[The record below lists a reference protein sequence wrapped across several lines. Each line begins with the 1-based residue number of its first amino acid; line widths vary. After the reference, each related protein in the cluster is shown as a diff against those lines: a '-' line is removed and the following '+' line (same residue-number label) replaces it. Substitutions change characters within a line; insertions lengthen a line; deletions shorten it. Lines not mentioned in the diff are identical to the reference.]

1 MTYKKK
7 LIEVALPLEAINI
20 ASAREKSIRHGH
32 PSTLHLWWARR
43 PLAAAR
49 AVIFAQMVDDPSAHP
64 DIFPTEKKQ
73 EKERQRLFRI
83 IEDLVKWENTTN
95 ETVLQQARDE
105 IWQSWRY
112 TCAENADHPRAKEL
126 FDRYKLPAFHDP
138 FAGGGALPLEAQR
151 LGLES
156 YASDL
161 NPVAVLINKAM
172 IEIPPK
178 FAGKPPVNPEWQNK
192 SLADKMGHEWKG
204 AQGLAADVRYYG
216 KWMRD
221 EAEKRIGH
229 LYPKI
234 EVTAIMAEERPDL
247 KKYVGRQLTVIA
259 WLWARTVKS
268 PNPAF
273 ANIDVPLASTFML
286 STKPGKEAYVDPVI
300 ENGGYRFT
308 VKVGKP
314 KNVDGVKLG
323 TAAGKRVA
331 FRCLMSGVPL
341 SYDHIREEGKS
352 GRMGVKLMA
361 IVAEGDRGRVYLSPT
376 QEMEAIALTAQ
387 QSWMPDTPLHG
398 KCRVN
403 VSNYGLDV
411 YGDLFTSR
419 QLVALTTFSDLVQEA
434 REQVLLGVQASR
446 LHTINNTGETPVL
459 LSKHSPHWHSRGYL
473 PHFEGGSIPQSITF
487 RLNDSL
493 PQHLL
498 DTWREELSH
507 LPESEATSERRT
519 RIAEAL
525 DAGYG
530 ECLLV
535 DTENGAV
542 VEQALLHFNG
552 ERYNLH
558 AWVVMPNHVH
568 VLLTPMGDYTLSSIL
583 HSWKSWSAKVINTR
597 LGRSGALWMPEYFD
611 RAIRD
616 QEHFDRVV
624 RYIHENPVK
633 AGLCSVADEYRLSSA
648 REVGEEARG
657 EEPRAGRPRSQY
669 EAPFV
674 TAYADAMAVY
684 LAFAVDKC
692 CDYWSAICTW
702 HNSGEKM
709 RNTFGRQAIPMS
721 WDYAEVNPMCYSS
734 GNWMAMVDW
743 VWKAI
748 MFSPAKLEGIAVQSD
763 AQTQVVSFGKLI
775 STDPP
780 YYDNIGYADL
790 SDFFYVW
797 LRCSLKSVFPDLFAT
812 LAVPKAEELVAT
824 PYRHGSKAKAESFF
838 LDGMTKAMHRLA
850 EQAHPAFPVTIYY
863 AFKQAE
869 SDEGDGTTN
878 TGWDTFLAA
887 VIEAGFAITGTWPM
901 RTELSNRMIGAGTNA
916 LASSIVL
923 VCRQRSTNAP
933 TATRR
938 EFVTTLKSE
947 LPQALAHLQAGNI
960 APVDLAQAAIGPG
973 MAVYTRYAKVLDA
986 DGKPVPVR
994 AALALINQVL
1004 DEALAEQEG
1013 DFDADTRWALTW
1025 FEQMGFNDGDYGVA
1039 EQLSKSKN
1047 TAVTGMV
1054 DAGIILSKAGKVRLL
1069 KPAELSGNV
1078 GVSPAIISGSA
1089 TNVSHEFEKKICS
1102 QDGSAPL
1109 SAHRITVWEMVHQ
1122 LIRVLEAGGES
1133 AAANLVEKLGT
1144 EAEIARELCYRLY
1157 TLCER
1162 KKRANEAMSYNG
1174 LVQSWPEI
1182 TRLAQEKRSA
1192 VTSNNYNLFDQE

>member
-1 MTYKKK
+1 VIQKKK

-49 AVIFAQMVDDPSAHP
+49 AVIFAQMVDDPSAHL

-126 FDRYKLPAFHDP
+126 FDRYRLPAFHDP

-178 FAGKPPVNPEWQNK
+178 FAGKPPVNPDAQRQKAHMDK
-192 SLADKMGHEWKG
+192 SWRG
-204 AQGLAADVRYYG
+204 AQGLAEDVRYYG
-216 KWMRD
+216 QWMRD

-234 EVTAIMAEERPDL
+234 EVTAAMVQERPDL
-247 KKYVGRQLTVIA
+247 KQYASRKLTVIA

-286 STKPGKEAYVDPVI
+286 STKAGKEAYVEPVI
-300 ENGGYRFT
+300 EGGGYRFT

-314 KNVDGVKLG
+314 KDAEGAKNGTKLSRG
-323 TAAGKRVA
+323 AN
-331 FRCLMSGVPL
+331 FRCLMSDAPMSG
-341 SYDHIREEGKS
+341 DHVKSEGKA
-352 GRMGVKLMA
+352 GRMGARLMA
-361 IVAEGDRGRVYLSPT
+361 IVAEGERGRVYLAPT
-376 QEMEAIALTAQ
+376 PEMEAIALTAQ
-387 QSWMPDTPLHG
+387 PEWKPETPLPADMRSHWTPP
-398 KCRVN
+398 
-403 VSNYGLDV
+403 YGLTT
-411 YGDLFTSR
+411 YGDLFTPR

-434 REQVLLGVQASR
+434 RERVKRDAIAG
-446 LHTINNTGETPVL
+446 G
-459 LSKHSPHWHSRGYL
+459 L
-473 PHFEGGSIPQSITF
+473 PDDGK
-487 RLNDSL
+487 
-493 PQHLL
+493 
-498 DTWREELSH
+498 
-507 LPESEATSERRT
+507 
-519 RIAEAL
+519 AL
-525 DAGYG
+525 
-530 ECLLV
+530 E
-535 DTENGAV
+535 
-542 VEQALLHFNG
+542 
-552 ERYNLH
+552 
-558 AWVVMPNHVH
+558 
-568 VLLTPMGDYTLSSIL
+568 
-583 HSWKSWSAKVINTR
+583 
-597 LGRSGALWMPEYFD
+597 
-611 RAIRD
+611 
-616 QEHFDRVV
+616 
-624 RYIHENPVK
+624 
-633 AGLCSVADEYRLSSA
+633 
-648 REVGEEARG
+648 EVG
-657 EEPRAGRPRSQY
+657 AG
-669 EAPFV
+669 A
-674 TAYADAMAVY
+674 TAYADAVGVY
-684 LAFAVDKC
+684 LGFVVSSLSDRMTT
-692 CDYWSAICTW
+692 ICTW
-702 HNSGEKM
+702 DAGGPTWGTKM
-709 RNTFGRQAIPMS
+709 RNTFARQAIPMS
-721 WDYAEVNPMCYSS
+721 WDFAEVNPLSTQS
-734 GNWMAMVDW
+734 GSFGNSLDYTTKGVACAGAMNGC
-743 VWKAI
+743 A
-748 MFSPAKLEGIAVQSD
+748 LQSD
-763 AQTQVVSFGKLI
+763 ASTQTTSVDRVV

-797 LRCSLKSVFPDLFAT
+797 LRHSLKRVFPDLFAT

-824 PYRHGSKAKAESFF
+824 PYRHGSKAKAETFF
-838 LDGMTKAMHRLA
+838 LEGMTQAMHRLA

-869 SDEGDGTTN
+869 SDGADGTTN

-887 VIEAGFAITGTWPM
+887 VIEAGFAISGTWPM
-901 RTELSNRMIGAGTNA
+901 RTELSNRMIGSGTNA

-923 VCRQRSTNAP
+923 VCRQRPATAP

-938 EFVTTLKSE
+938 EFVTALKAE

-986 DGKPVPVR
+986 EGKQLSVR
-994 AALALINQVL
+994 AALALINETL

-1013 DFDADTRWALTW
+1013 DFDADSRWALTW
-1025 FEQMGFNDGDYGVA
+1025 FDQTGFAEGDYGVA

-1047 TAVTGMV
+1047 TSVGGL
-1054 DAGIILSKAGKVRLL
+1054 DEAGILVSRAGKVRLL
-1069 KPAELSGNV
+1069 KPDEL
-1078 GVSPAIISGSA
+1078 PA
-1089 TNVSHEFEKKICS
+1089 
-1102 QDGSAPL
+1102 DWDPL
-1109 SAHRITVWEMVHQ
+1109 TDKRLTHWEIVHH
-1122 LIRVLEAGGES
+1122 LIRALESGGES
-1133 AAANLVEKLGT
+1133 AAAGLVAKLGSK
-1144 EAEIARELCYRLY
+1144 AETARELCYRLY

-1162 KKRANEAMSYNG
+1162 KKRAVEAMAYNG

-1182 TRLAQEKRSA
+1182 TRLAAEKPCALIAGTPDLFGQE
-1192 VTSNNYNLFDQE
+1192 